1 MISKL
6 GRILVFLMLASTGVR
21 AAPTIVQSLLVNF
34 PVNGRVIV
42 QAREEVG
49 KFPQMLFISE
59 KTRQALLLSSI
70 EDREKWLIPEA
81 GDTAEAQP
89 GLRFRVIH
97 SRGFGSPLVMSVG
110 LFNGGSD

>member
-6 GRILVFLMLASTGVR
+6 GRIFVFLMLASTGAR
-21 AAPTIVQSLLVNF
+21 AAPTIAQSLVVNF

-59 KTRQALLLSSI
+59 KTRRPLLLSSI
-70 EDREKWLIPEA
+70 EDSEKWLIPEE
-81 GDTAEAQP
+81 GDTTAAQP
-89 GLRFRVIH
+89 SLRFRLIR
-97 SRGFGSPLVMSVG
+97 SRG
-110 LFNGGSD
+110 